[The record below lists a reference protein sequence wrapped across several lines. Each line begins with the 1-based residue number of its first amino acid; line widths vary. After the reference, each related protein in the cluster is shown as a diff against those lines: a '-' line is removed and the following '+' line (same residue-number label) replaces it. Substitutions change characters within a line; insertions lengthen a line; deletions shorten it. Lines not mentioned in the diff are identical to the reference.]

1 MFHIDVV
8 YSTQHW
14 IFPKIVIGILI
25 GLGLLIL
32 VLEAAERVKDGKGV
46 VAKPGAFFAENY
58 DKLKTWGALVLMFA
72 YFYLLD
78 VIGFTVCSIIFV
90 YLFNLLFGGTDRIKN
105 VKYQV
110 TSVVIS
116 VVSVLLI
123 SILFGTI
130 FDITLPDGFCTIWIK
145 SLGITIF

>member
-32 VLEAAERVKDGKGV
+32 VLEAMERVKDGKGLI
-46 VAKPGAFFAENY
+46 AKPGSLFIENY
-58 DKLKTWGALVLMFA
+58 DKLKTWGAVVLMIA

-78 VIGFTVCSIIFV
+78 IIGFTVCSIIFV
-90 YLFNLLFGGTDRIKN
+90 YLFNFLFGGIDRIKN
-105 VKYQV
+105 VKFQIG
-110 TSVVIS
+110 SVVIS

-123 SILFGTI
+123 SILFGTV
-130 FDITLPDGFCTIWIK
+130 FDITLPDGICTIWIK